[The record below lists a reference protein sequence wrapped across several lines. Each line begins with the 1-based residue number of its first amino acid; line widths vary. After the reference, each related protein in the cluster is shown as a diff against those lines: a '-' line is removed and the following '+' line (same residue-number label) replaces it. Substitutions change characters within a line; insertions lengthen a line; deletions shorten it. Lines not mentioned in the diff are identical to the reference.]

1 MVCVCAAED
10 EIIRVNFEGGTTE
23 KSYVPSSSRGR
34 VIHLFSGQTHSET
47 NALDNLHSTVLSFG
61 FVERTFFLGGPS
73 PSLFGSFRL
82 GASYLSEGSKSEP
95 EKKKRYHNG
104 GCSNVDRQLLRM
116 KGLLGALTILKHSDY
131 VLQVTHSSNCVYE
144 KKMFLYLHKSKSYVS
159 TPVY

>member
-82 GASYLSEGSKSEP
+82 GASFSSLESFVGINRNLMLRPVLLITHTISFSPK
-95 EKKKRYHNG
+95 
-104 GCSNVDRQLLRM
+104 QLR
-116 KGLLGALTILKHSDY
+116 
-131 VLQVTHSSNCVYE
+131 
-144 KKMFLYLHKSKSYVS
+144 
-159 TPVY
+159 

>member
-47 NALDNLHSTVLSFG
+47 NALDNLHSTVLSFE

-73 PSLFGSFRL
+73 PSGGPSLFGSFRL
-82 GASYLSEGSKSEP
+82 GASFLSLEP
-95 EKKKRYHNG
+95 FIGMRVARVIIDPKN
-104 GCSNVDRQLLRM
+104 
-116 KGLLGALTILKHSDY
+116 
-131 VLQVTHSSNCVYE
+131 
-144 KKMFLYLHKSKSYVS
+144 
-159 TPVY
+159 

>member
-73 PSLFGSFRL
+73 PSGGPSLFGSFRL
-82 GASYLSEGSKSEP
+82 GASFSSLEP
-95 EKKKRYHNG
+95 FVG
-104 GCSNVDRQLLRM
+104 IS
-116 KGLLGALTILKHSDY
+116 
-131 VLQVTHSSNCVYE
+131 
-144 KKMFLYLHKSKSYVS
+144 KSKSQSTNVS

>member
-61 FVERTFFLGGPS
+61 FVERIF
-73 PSLFGSFRL
+73 L
-82 GASYLSEGSKSEP
+82 GASFSSLERFDGINRNLMFRPRFTDHSYNIIFSKTTAMSGF
-95 EKKKRYHNG
+95 KRYLTDQG
-104 GCSNVDRQLLRM
+104 VDPA
-116 KGLLGALTILKHSDY
+116 KLGTYFKI
-131 VLQVTHSSNCVYE
+131 
-144 KKMFLYLHKSKSYVS
+144 
-159 TPVY
+159 

>member
-1 MVCVCAAED
+1 VVCVCAAED

-73 PSLFGSFRL
+73 PSGGPSLFGSFRL
-82 GASYLSEGSKSEP
+82 GASFSSLEPFVGINRNLMFRPRFTDHSYNIIFSKTTAMSGF
-95 EKKKRYHNG
+95 KRYLTDQG
-104 GCSNVDRQLLRM
+104 VDPA
-116 KGLLGALTILKHSDY
+116 KLGT
-131 VLQVTHSSNCVYE
+131 YE
-144 KKMFLYLHKSKSYVS
+144 INL
-159 TPVY
+159 